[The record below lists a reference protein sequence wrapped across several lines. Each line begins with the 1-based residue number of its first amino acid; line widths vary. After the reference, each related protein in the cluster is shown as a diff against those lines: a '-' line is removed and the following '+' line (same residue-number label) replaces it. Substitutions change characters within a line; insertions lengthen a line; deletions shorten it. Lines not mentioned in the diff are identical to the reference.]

1 MNNEKITLPNSS
13 YSKIDRVSS
22 ILNTTSKS
30 EAVEQC
36 INLAEK
42 LMTQM
47 HRGGSV
53 YYETRKGK
61 SFELLLPGDG

>member
-1 MNNEKITLPNSS
+1 MSEKLELPTSS
-13 YSKIDRVSS
+13 YQKIDRVSR
-22 ILNTTSKS
+22 ILNTTDKS
-30 EAVEQC
+30 RALEQC

-47 HRGGSV
+47 DRGGSV

-61 SFELLLPGDG
+61 SFEILLPGDI